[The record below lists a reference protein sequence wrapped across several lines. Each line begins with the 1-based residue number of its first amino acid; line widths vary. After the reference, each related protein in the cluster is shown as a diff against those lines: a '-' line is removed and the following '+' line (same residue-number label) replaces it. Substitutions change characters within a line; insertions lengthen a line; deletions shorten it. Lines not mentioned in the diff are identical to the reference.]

1 LKAGRGPQQGN
12 AVSLEDFLPRDY
24 ARVHMA
30 ASESEAMFVQRILQ
44 EAGIPA
50 ILRSRQVPGYGEII
64 RGAFGFWGD
73 VLVAVD
79 DRERAEEHV
88 ATYLRVMKGASAVAR
103 FAGIIP
109 PLVTLFDEDGAIDT
123 EANERHIEFVLDGG
137 VHGLFAMGS
146 TGEAMHLSPEE
157 RRQFAELVVR
167 RVNSR
172 VPVIVG
178 CASTSTDEAVGYA
191 RHAQDIG
198 ADGVVVLPP
207 YYWTPNDAAIETHIG
222 AVARA
227 VDLPVIIYNFPAVA
241 GRNLSP
247 ALVAALANTFET
259 VLGIK
264 ETIDSISHI
273 QDVIDRVKP
282 GKPEFS
288 VLCGYEFHLLN
299 TLLSGGDGAIPAV
312 ANFAPQLPVQVY
324 ERFRQGRLDDAAAA
338 MRSRLGL
345 VALYQLDAPFFVVVK
360 EAMVMLGLIHDATV
374 RRPAG
379 PLTEENRTRLRG
391 MMTAAG
397 LL

>member
-1 LKAGRGPQQGN
+1 MGLDG
-12 AVSLEDFLPRDY
+12 LLPHDY
-24 ARVHMA
+24 ALVHQA
-30 ASESEAMFVQRILQ
+30 GSESEAMFVQRILAD
-44 EAGIPA
+44 AGIPA

-64 RGAFGFWGD
+64 RGAFGYWGD

-79 DRERAEEHV
+79 DQERAAEHV

-109 PLVTLFDEDGAIDT
+109 PLVTLFDEGGGIDT
-123 EANERHIEFVLDGG
+123 EANARHLEFVLDGG
-137 VHGLFAMGS
+137 VHGVFAMGS

-157 RRQFAELVVR
+157 RRRSVELVVR
-167 RVNSR
+167 QVNSR

-178 CASTSTDEAVGYA
+178 CAGTSTDEAVGYA
-191 RHAQDIG
+191 RHAQDVG
-198 ADGVVVLPP
+198 ADGVVVIPP
-207 YYWTPNDAAIETHIG
+207 YYWAPNDAAIETHIG
-222 AVARA
+222 TVAQA
-227 VDLPVIIYNFPAVA
+227 VDLPVIIYNFPAVV
-241 GRNLSP
+241 GRNISP
-247 ALVAALANTFET
+247 ALVATLASGFEN

-264 ETIDSISHI
+264 ETIDSIAHV
-273 QDVIDRVKP
+273 QEVIERVKP

-312 ANFAPQLPVQVY
+312 ANFAPQLPVQIY
-324 ERFRQGRLDDAAAA
+324 ERFRQGRLDAAAAA

-345 VALYQLDAPFFVVVK
+345 AALYQLDAPFFVVVK
-360 EAMVMLGLIHDATV
+360 EAMVMLGLIRHATV

-379 PLTEENRTRLRG
+379 PLAEASRARLRQLL
-391 MMTAAG
+391 TTAG